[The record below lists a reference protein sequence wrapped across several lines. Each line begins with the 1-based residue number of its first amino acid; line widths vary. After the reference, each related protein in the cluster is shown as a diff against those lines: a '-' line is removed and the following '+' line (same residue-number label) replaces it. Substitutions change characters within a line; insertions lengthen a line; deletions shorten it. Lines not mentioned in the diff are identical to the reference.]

1 MTRTKARPK
10 SSARVKKSWVK
21 AKSPPKPK
29 SLASDVIAEAA
40 LGILRREGSSAL
52 SLRRVGEMLGT
63 NHVAVYRRCGSF
75 DGLLDMCADFVAAG
89 FPEVPDTLDWAT
101 ATQQRFEAAYEMWAE
116 HADLILLMRGRA
128 WLGMNMTSRFYEPA
142 MRRIVDSGMP
152 ISEAATLFSILY
164 RLTIG
169 SVVATR
175 ANHWSPGESREALK
189 SLGVHRF
196 PTLARVEDEV
206 DNTDDRRSFREALR
220 RLIVD
225 LGPRASK
232 ANPLRAK

>member
-1 MTRTKARPK
+1 LTRTKARPK
-10 SSARVKKSWVK
+10 SFG
-21 AKSPPKPK
+21 P
-29 SLASDVIAEAA
+29 DDIAEAA
-40 LGILRREGSSAL
+40 LGILRNEGPGAL
-52 SLRRVGEMLGT
+52 SLRRVGEVLGT

-75 DGLLDMCADFVAAG
+75 DGLLDMCADYVAAG

-101 ATQQRFEAAYEMWAE
+101 ATQMRFEAAYDMWAE
-116 HADLILLMRGRA
+116 HADLILLMHGRA

-142 MRRIVDSGMP
+142 MRSIVDAGMP

-175 ANHWSPGESREALK
+175 ANHWSPWESLEALK

-196 PTLARVEDEV
+196 PILARVEHEV
-206 DNTDDRRSFREALR
+206 DKTDDRGSFSKALR

-225 LGPRASK
+225 LGSQYLEGQSAKSASRRRRQGSRA
-232 ANPLRAK
+232 AARR

>member
-1 MTRTKARPK
+1 
-10 SSARVKKSWVK
+10 
-21 AKSPPKPK
+21 
-29 SLASDVIAEAA
+29 
-40 LGILRREGSSAL
+40 
-52 SLRRVGEMLGT
+52 VGEVLGT

-75 DGLLDMCADFVAAG
+75 DGLLDVCADYVAAG

-101 ATQQRFEAAYEMWAE
+101 ATQMRFEAAYDMWAE

-142 MRRIVDSGMP
+142 MRNIVDSGMP

-175 ANHWSPGESREALK
+175 ANHWSPWESREALK

-196 PTLARVEDEV
+196 PTLARVDHEV
-206 DNTDDRRSFREALR
+206 DNTDDRGLFSEALR

-225 LGPRASK
+225 LGPRTSK
-232 ANPLRAK
+232 ANPPRAIPSAIPESTTVSLASSNAADAAVKDQAEQLGRER